1 MVVQFI
7 DNGEAVELRNELRDI
22 GLLQVPCHRAATVMR
37 DWTLSV
43 YKESGFPIE
52 VSSLSGS
59 IDNIIDKLYC
69 HDNSDK
75 RCFLLAN
82 CMNGWTGLFANGQFG
97 IEEGPIMVM
106 GEYCDCLSI
115 RAVLRQTK
123 KQTYPAS
130 MFSLFKSGK
139 HVRSVWA
146 MNDGGRWDFGAFGDP
161 LEFERLDQYNA
172 KPIRKRLT
180 DEMVVEYVGHFSAYP
195 LRSDW
200 YNEDGHTLISIDHS
214 RVFCVRS

>member
-1 MVVQFI
+1 VVQFI

-43 YKESGFPIE
+43 YKESGFQIE
-52 VSSLSGS
+52 FTSLSGS
-59 IDNIIDKLYC
+59 IHDLLDVLYC
-69 HDNSDK
+69 YENSAK
-75 RCFLLAN
+75 RCFLLTT
-82 CMNGWTGLFANGQFG
+82 CMSGWTGLFANGQFG

-161 LEFERLDQYNA
+161 LEFERLDQYTV

-180 DEMVVEYVGHFSAYP
+180 DEMVIEYVEQLSAYP
-195 LRSDW
+195 LRSEW
-200 YNEDGHTLISIDHS
+200 YREDRHALISIDHS
-214 RVFCVRS
+214 RVFGSRS